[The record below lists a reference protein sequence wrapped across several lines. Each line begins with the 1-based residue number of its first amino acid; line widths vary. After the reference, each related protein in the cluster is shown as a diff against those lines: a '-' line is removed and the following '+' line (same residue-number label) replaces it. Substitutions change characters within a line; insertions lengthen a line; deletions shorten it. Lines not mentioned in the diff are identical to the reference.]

1 MLEYQKHL
9 TCRFLL
15 GQIISVNLHLGLEV
29 KLIKHGLILM
39 GEVGFFLIKYIS
51 VAHLSCWPIFFK
63 NTLLNLETGDNL
75 QQIPSAS
82 LCLIIFKQPI
92 LTLNFQRRVQIS
104 IPATAYRVTL
114 WDTGDLIQYLAQE

>member
-1 MLEYQKHL
+1 
-9 TCRFLL
+9 
-15 GQIISVNLHLGLEV
+15 
-29 KLIKHGLILM
+29 M

-114 WDTGDLIQYLAQE
+114 WDTGDTVPCTRIALGLIMVEEATDI